1 MDGQLIHPAVILG
14 FFLDSEFWNLD
25 TRCVRFHL
33 IHSSLRSGSS
43 GRLGMQLTHPA
54 LICRIVF

>member
-43 GRLGMQLTHPA
+43 G
-54 LICRIVF
+54 